1 MAPGGGE
8 ASADHCGRS
17 AVHVRC
23 PGCCLSSPVSVRIAL
38 KMVPASA
45 SPVLLLDQA
54 PEAARRG
61 DCCPLLRSPLD
72 TCSQGEQDKKIPLR
86 QPRIAHT
93 QQPPNKLA
101 AHWCW
106 LSIDTEHC
114 SLHPHPCWYVQLS
127 MAFGTSKPSGPA
139 GDKKRKA
146 THTFCCM
153 RLAGSPASWHDLCVG
168 QVKHRT
174 RSTAQRTA
182 QCGPQVGGL
191 CDVVLVLLQVLPQA
205 RQKSVLQRIATGI
218 GIQTEQVE
226 AATCLPQ

>member
-1 MAPGGGE
+1 VG
-8 ASADHCGRS
+8 

-72 TCSQGEQDKKIPLR
+72 TCSQGEQDKKILLR

-174 RSTAQRTA
+174 RSTAQRSTA
-182 QCGPQVGGL
+182 QHSTAQHSAPL
-191 CDVVLVLLQVLPQA
+191 SVVHRSAACVTWYWCCFRYCPRPA
-205 RQKSVLQRIATGI
+205 RKESCRGIATGNRH
-218 GIQTEQVE
+218 TDR
-226 AATCLPQ
+226 TS